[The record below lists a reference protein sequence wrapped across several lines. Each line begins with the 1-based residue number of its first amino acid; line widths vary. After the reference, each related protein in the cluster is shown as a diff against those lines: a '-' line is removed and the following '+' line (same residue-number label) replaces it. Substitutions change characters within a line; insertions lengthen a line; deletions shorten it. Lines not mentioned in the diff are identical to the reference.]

1 MTKGLFGFFIFSS
14 LITHHSS
21 LITPHSIFIIHH
33 SSFKIPQFPIPTCLA
48 YFTQLLI
55 TQFFYFFVR
64 LIPVNWLDHS
74 VKPTRGTHSPPF
86 SLVSFP
92 LHPYYS
98 PKTQT
103 RTQLIKPFLGLLKH
117 PNPNPTS
124 SSSTN
129 NNSNNNLEF
138 QCKNSRSLIRKIKVF
153 LVLLDFL
160 KDLILTTKATSA
172 LASASSTL
180 PSQPSGADLPP
191 FQPSGTDLSFSLPCR
206 VGHGWRQYSSF
217 HCRAMPRSLLLFF
230 FLGFWFGLIWD
241 WS

>member
-1 MTKGLFGFFIFSS
+1 MRNPFPTIFSF
-14 LITHHSS
+14 LIS
-21 LITPHSIFIIHH
+21 
-33 SSFKIPQFPIPTCLA
+33 
-48 YFTQLLI
+48 
-55 TQFFYFFVR
+55 
-64 LIPVNWLDHS
+64 
-74 VKPTRGTHSPPF
+74 
-86 SLVSFP
+86 
-92 LHPYYS
+92 LHPCYS

-138 QCKNSRSLIRKIKVF
+138 QCKNSRSFIRKIEVF

-160 KDLILTTKATSA
+160 KDSILTTKATSA

-191 FQPSGTDLSFSLPCR
+191 FQPSGTDSSFSLPCR